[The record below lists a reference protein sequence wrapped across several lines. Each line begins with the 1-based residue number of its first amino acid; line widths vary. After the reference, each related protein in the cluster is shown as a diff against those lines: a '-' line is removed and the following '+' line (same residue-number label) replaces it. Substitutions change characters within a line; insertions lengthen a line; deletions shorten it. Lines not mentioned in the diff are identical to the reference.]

1 MTESQEHG
9 QSPQKILYGHPLLGD
24 MTGILNRDGKV
35 TQFRAVPFA
44 HVPARFRQAVLL
56 ENTNGKRDFT
66 EYGPVCPQPCDPP
79 FLKGEA
85 YGGLLPPTTYTF
97 DEFACLNL
105 TITLPTSLLQGP
117 EANHKNLPVMVWIH
131 GGGLKTG
138 GGANYG
144 VEDCANF
151 VEHSIAIGKPIITV
165 AIQYRLGAFGFLA
178 SREIIEEG
186 KQREEPIGNY
196 GFWDVICGFDWVHKF
211 VPGLGGDVENITAFG
226 ESAGGVTLSYLI
238 ASDGHG
244 RKLFKRAILQSGV
257 GTVMPLNTIADEQ
270 PVFNMLYKAIAGTT
284 FFASPSSKVAK
295 LRELPA
301 EKIVDAKLPYTK
313 CRPYVD
319 GVLFPK
325 AWKLDD
331 ICSKTYE
338 CDWLESILVG
348 DCAFEGSLFRPLYD
362 QVFDMLSNP
371 NYILQE
377 LLLTIFGEE
386 TGSKIPNILRAF
398 NLEIYASKPVSKL
411 ATGLSYI
418 THFIASKIFQI
429 PRAAE
434 DHILRFCH
442 LMGAIIFHTHTYK
455 LARWEGEKK
464 YEIPAYL
471 YHFDKTNPFPERAY
485 QGYSHHFVDLLY
497 LFQNLNSRIAQL
509 DNIKN
514 SHERQ
519 VCELNTA
526 QNLASKW
533 IEYAYGIKPWDK
545 DKVGV
550 LGHSEDAGQWVVLTD
565 EEDKA
570 KYGRKLDA
578 WKSIMYP

>member
-1 MTESQEHG
+1 MAESQEQG
-9 QSPQKILYGHPLLGD
+9 QSAHKKLYCHPLLGD
-24 MTGILNRDGKV
+24 MTGILNSDGKV

-44 HVPARFRQAVLL
+44 HVPARFRQSVLL
-56 ENTNGKRDFT
+56 QNINGKKDFT
-66 EYGPVCPQPCDPP
+66 EYGPVCPQQCDPP

-85 YGGLLPPTTYTF
+85 YGGLLPPSTYTF

-105 TITLPTSLLQGP
+105 TITLPTSVLQSH
-117 EANHKNLPVMVWIH
+117 ETDQESLPVMVWIH

-144 VEDCANF
+144 VEDCAKF
-151 VEHSIAIGKPIITV
+151 VEHSIAIGKPIITI
-165 AIQYRLGAFGFLA
+165 AIQYRLGAFGFLI

-226 ESAGGVTLSYLI
+226 ESAGGVILSYLI

-244 RKLFKRAILQSGV
+244 RKLFKRAVLQSGV
-257 GTVMPLNTIADEQ
+257 GTVMPLHTVAEEQ
-270 PVFNMLYKAIAGTT
+270 PVFNMLYKLAGTS
-284 FFASPSSKVAK
+284 FFASPSAKVAK
-295 LRELPA
+295 LREIPA
-301 EKIVDAKLPYTK
+301 EKIVDTNLPYTK

-331 ICSKTYE
+331 ICRKTYE
-338 CDWLESILVG
+338 CDWLESVLVG

-362 QVFDMLSNP
+362 QVFDRLPNP

-377 LLLTIFGEE
+377 QLLTTFGEE
-386 TGSKIPNILRAF
+386 TGSNIPNILRAF

-418 THFIASKIFQI
+418 THFIASKIFQV
-429 PRAAE
+429 PRAGE
-434 DHILRFCH
+434 EHIFNFCH
-442 LMGAIIFHTHTYK
+442 LVGAIYFHTHTYK

-471 YHFDKTNPFPERAY
+471 YHFDKPNPFPEKAY

-497 LFQNLNSRIAQL
+497 LFQTLNSRIGRL
-509 DNIKN
+509 DNVKN

-519 VCELNTA
+519 VFEMNTA

-533 IEYAYGIKPWDK
+533 IEYAYGIEPWDK

-565 EEDKA
+565 EEDQA

>member
-1 MTESQEHG
+1 MTESQEQG
-9 QSPQKILYGHPLLGD
+9 RSPQKILYGHPLLGD
-24 MTGILNRDGKV
+24 MTGILSRDGKV

-56 ENTNGKRDFT
+56 ENTNGKRDVT
-66 EYGPVCPQPCDPP
+66 EYGHGRVCMQRPVCPQPCDQP

-85 YGGLLPPTTYTF
+85 YGGLLPPTTYIF

-105 TITLPTSLLQGP
+105 TITLPTSLLQGL
-117 EANHKNLPVMVWIH
+117 EANQKKFPVMVWIH

-165 AIQYRLGAFGFLA
+165 AIQYRLGAFGFLIA
-178 SREIIEEG
+178 REIIEEG
-186 KQREEPIGNY
+186 KQREEAIGNY

-238 ASDGHG
+238 AFDGHG
-244 RKLFKRAILQSGV
+244 RRLFKRAILQSGV
-257 GTVMPLNTIADEQ
+257 GTVMPLNTVADEQ

-284 FFASPSSKVAK
+284 FFASPS
-295 LRELPA
+295 
-301 EKIVDAKLPYTK
+301 D
-313 CRPYVD
+313 
-319 GVLFPK
+319 K
-325 AWKLDD
+325 AICGWCLISQGDD

-348 DCAFEGSLFRPLYD
+348 DCAFE
-362 QVFDMLSNP
+362 
-371 NYILQE
+371 E
-377 LLLTIFGEE
+377 LLLTTFGEE
-386 TGSKIPNILRAF
+386 TGSKIPNIWRAF

-411 ATGLSYI
+411 VTGLSYI
-418 THFIASKIFQI
+418 THFIASKIFQVL
-429 PRAAE
+429 RAAE
-434 DHILRFCH
+434 DHIFRFCH
-442 LMGAIIFHTHTYK
+442 LMGAIVFHTHTYK

-471 YHFDKTNPFPERAY
+471 YHFDKTNPFPEKAY

-497 LFQNLNSRIAQL
+497 VFQNLNSRITQL

-514 SHERQ
+514 LHERQ

-526 QNLASKW
+526 QNFASKW
-533 IEYAYGIKPWDK
+533 IEYAYGIEPWDK

-550 LGHSEDAGQWVVLTD
+550 LGHSEDAGQWVVLMD

-570 KYGRKLDA
+570 KYGRRIDA